1 MEDLLIVV
9 VNELIFED
17 TFALMSPETDKE
29 EFRSYLFSELS
40 GSLNNSIFVLLSNG
54 TDALENS

>member
-29 EFRSYLFSELS
+29 EFRSNLFSELS
-40 GSLNNSIFVLLSNG
+40 GSLNNSIFVLLSNS